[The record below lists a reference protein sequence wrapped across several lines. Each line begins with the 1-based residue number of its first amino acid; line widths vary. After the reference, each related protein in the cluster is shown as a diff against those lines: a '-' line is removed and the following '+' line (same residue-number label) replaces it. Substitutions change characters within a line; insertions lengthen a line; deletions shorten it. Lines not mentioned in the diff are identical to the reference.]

1 MKKKIFIKGALT
13 EKRALKQLEGAL
25 KCKTQQRLK
34 IDNRNSNI
42 GWETILVKR
51 MRKIFLNPMW
61 SSSNVWTL
69 LSRLE
74 KEIQRALSNYEQNLT
89 SVLAQFPAQK
99 INNAILDYLSKI
111 DPRERDIV
119 ELTLEPIVELC
130 SRYRGGN
137 FRFLPISITLLHK
150 WCLSFGNTC
159 YFGGIFFNPN
169 SVFWLF
175 WSNFG
180 PNIGF
185 L

>member
-1 MKKKIFIKGALT
+1 MKKKLFIKGALT
-13 EKRALKQLEGAL
+13 QKRAL

-34 IDNRNSNI
+34 NDNRNFKN
-42 GWETILVKR
+42 GWGNRLSQTCQKNEKD
-51 MRKIFLNPMW
+51 FLNLIG

-74 KEIQRALSNYEQNLT
+74 KEIQKALSNYEQNLT

-137 FRFLPISITLLHK
+137 FRFVHTLELTSVSCQVDFHFFYITSVSCK
-150 WCLSFGNTC
+150 FW
-159 YFGGIFFNPN
+159 PN
-169 SVFWLF
+169 FW
-175 WSNFG
+175 
-180 PNIGF
+180 PNIHLLPKWLVF
-185 L
+185 SI

>member
-1 MKKKIFIKGALT
+1 MKKKIFIKGPLT
-13 EKRALKQLEGAL
+13 QKRALKQIESAL
-25 KCKTQQRLK
+25 KCKTQQWLK
-34 IDNRNSNI
+34 NDKWKFKNWVGKQACQKS
-42 GWETILVKR
+42 EKD
-51 MRKIFLNPMW
+51 FLNPMW

-74 KEIQRALSNYEQNLT
+74 KEIQKALSNYEQNLT

-137 FRFLPISITLLHK
+137 FRFLSILFLL
-150 WCLSFGNTC
+150 WN
-159 YFGGIFFNPN
+159 
-169 SVFWLF
+169 
-175 WSNFG
+175 
-180 PNIGF
+180 
-185 L
+185 